1 MTVIRIHTQSFTSI
15 SISDVE
21 DFGDESFGP
30 EAMLRAKAELLADYL
45 GCTADE
51 AEGLIFNRV
60 TDIKFAE

>member
-1 MTVIRIHTQSFTSI
+1 MAVIRIHTQSFTSI

-45 GCTADE
+45 GCTEDE
-51 AEGLIFNRV
+51 AERLILDRV
-60 TDIKFAE
+60 TDIS

>member
-1 MTVIRIHTQSFTSI
+1 MAITIRTQSFTSI

-45 GCTADE
+45 GCTEDE
-51 AEGLIFNRV
+51 AERLILNRV
-60 TDIKFAE
+60 TDIS

>member
-45 GCTADE
+45 GCTEDE
-51 AEGLIFNRV
+51 AERLILNRV
-60 TDIKFAE
+60 TDIS